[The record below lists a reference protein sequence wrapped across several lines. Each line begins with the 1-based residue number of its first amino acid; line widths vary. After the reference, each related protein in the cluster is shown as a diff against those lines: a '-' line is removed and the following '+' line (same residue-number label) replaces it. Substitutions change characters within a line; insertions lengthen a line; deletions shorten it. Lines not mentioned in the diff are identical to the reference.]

1 MPDKNE
7 KKVKEDIEI
16 PSELMGEES
25 QRGKEESEPVQG
37 EPSRIYKA
45 LSRMFYLFLLFSLG
59 VATFLSAL
67 TLDFLDLMPFR
78 YKIPESWRGKWPLSS
93 YYDFVQLHQLPEE
106 ERYQQLMIKQQERFE
121 REIVQGNKEIERRA
135 NELEQ
140 SYRALIRTQK
150 EQYNKSMENLRKQQ
164 EEMLLDRK
172 KLEDE
177 KADFV
182 SRKEAVD
189 VLSKQLAS
197 EAANLESSLIRFMEE
212 EQRLEQVRKIAGV
225 MDAGSLASI
234 FNEVADDQLIYDIIT
249 GLPPTH
255 AGRVLALMDT
265 EKSGKIMKL
274 GQKPLALPEPGPA
287 RTYIPPSLQNLIASS
302 QAILR

>member
-1 MPDKNE
+1 MPEANDK
-7 KKVKEDIEI
+7 KLKEDIEI
-16 PSELMGEES
+16 PPELMSGEEKKE
-25 QRGKEESEPVQG
+25 KEEGEAPR

-45 LSRMFYLFLLFSLG
+45 LSKLFFIFLLFSLA
-59 VATFLSAL
+59 VATFLSVL
-67 TLDFLDLMPFR
+67 TLDFLDLVPFR
-78 YKIPESWRGKWPLSS
+78 YKLPENWRNKWPLAP

-106 ERYQQLMIKQQERFE
+106 ERYQQLMIQQQQRFE
-121 REIVQGNKEIERRA
+121 REIVQGNKDLERRA

-150 EQYNKSMENLRKQQ
+150 ERYNHQMEELRKQQ
-164 EEMLLDRK
+164 EELLLKQKKFEEEKKDFDQRK
-172 KLEDE
+172 
-177 KADFV
+177 A
-182 SRKEAVD
+182 AVD

-197 EAANLESSLIRFMEE
+197 EAANLEASLIRFMEE
-212 EQRLEQVRKIAGV
+212 GQRLEQVRRIAAV
-225 MDAGSLASI
+225 MDAGALANI
-234 FNEVADDQLIYDIIT
+234 FNDVADDQLIYDIVT

-255 AGRVLALMDT
+255 AGRVLSLMDA

-274 GQKPLALPEPGPA
+274 GQNALTLPEPGPA